1 MVLAGHSMLLPDVDK
16 EPKVKRIR
24 FDAAVEDGVN
34 VYRYLPGLDVPVEV
48 HWAGLYQ
55 EWPEGPTPWTEYAVN
70 NDNTEEIAVYLGLIW
85 RVTAGRT
92 RYGIA
97 TYYRDEAAAILR
109 QEPRLIDWE
118 YEVDADELD
127 HGRRDHGFVPGRS
140 CVPIRPAPTAWQSEH
155 AAQAGMFSI
164 AEPRDLAG
172 LLQATM
178 LDASAEVLIFG
189 VEPGPD
195 RLTALARSLSGAT
208 RPSLA
213 AILRPGDVFIDL
225 TVGVDLGYY
234 DSITIASHAD
244 LTARLHHLAG
254 DYDQR
259 IAGYEAKADG
269 LPGMPAFLAAM
280 QDLTG
285 IGA

>member
-1 MVLAGHSMLLPDVDK
+1 
-16 EPKVKRIR
+16 VKRIR
-24 FDAAVEDGVN
+24 FDAAVENGVN
-34 VYRYLPGLDVPVEV
+34 VYRYLPGADVPVEV
-48 HWAGLYQ
+48 HWTGLYQ
-55 EWPEGPTPWTEYAVN
+55 EWPEDRTPWTEYAVN
-70 NDNTEEIAVYLGLIW
+70 NGNTEEIAVYLGLIW
-85 RVTAGRT
+85 RVTAGLA

-97 TYYRDEAAAILR
+97 TYYRDKAAVILH

-118 YEVDADELD
+118 YEVAAEELD
-127 HGRRDHGFVPGRS
+127 PGRRDHGFVPGRS

-155 AAQAGMFSI
+155 VAQTGMFSI
-164 AEPRDLAG
+164 AEPRDLVG
-172 LLQATM
+172 LLRATL
-178 LDASAEVLIFG
+178 LDASAEVVIFG

-195 RLTALARSLSGAT
+195 RLAALTRSLSGAA

-213 AILRPGDVFIDL
+213 AVLRSGDVFTDL
-225 TVGVDLGYY
+225 TVGVDLGYC

-259 IAGYEAKADG
+259 IADYEAKVGG
-269 LPGMPAFLAAM
+269 LPGTPAFLAAM
-280 QDLTG
+280 RDLTG